1 MRKAETEAQLFKLF
15 LAVYKCYRLLY
26 TVYGG
31 KPMNLQI
38 SSSSMTP
45 VYEQITAQIRRQIQD
60 GTLKEGTQLPSVRAV
75 ARDYHISALTVKKA
89 YDQLDS
95 EGLVTTVH
103 GKGSYVNAIDPQFSQ
118 EQARRQIED
127 TLSQTI
133 AKARL
138 MGMSS
143 QEILE
148 MVSLLLEEQT

>member
-1 MRKAETEAQLFKLF
+1 M
-15 LAVYKCYRLLY
+15 
-26 TVYGG
+26 
-31 KPMNLQI
+31 
-38 SSSSMTP
+38 
-45 VYEQITAQIRRQIQD
+45 
-60 GTLKEGTQLPSVRAV
+60 
-75 ARDYHISALTVKKA
+75 KKA

-118 EQARRQIED
+118 EQARRQIEE